1 MIGQDISSVSRPMSK
16 KHHRPA
22 GRPQKRLPDPS
33 AEAAADA
40 PSRGERLQKVL
51 AAAGI
56 ASRRECEQIVLEGR
70 VEVDGQVVTRL
81 GTRVDP
87 QNQVIRVDG
96 TALPRTRL
104 QYYIIN
110 KPQGVVTTSRDPWA
124 RTRVIDLA
132 PEKAGRLFAVG
143 RLDMS
148 SEGLVL
154 LTNDG
159 DLANR
164 LAHPRYG
171 IEKTYQV
178 QVAGDV
184 SHDVMEKLRSGVW
197 LAEGRVKPERAHISR
212 RYKQSTILEIV
223 LREGKNREIRRMLA
237 ALGHKVQRLR
247 RVAIGPLKLGEL
259 PLGQARALEHHE
271 LQRLKTAAHRP
282 PGSEAKS
289 SEEATSANS
298 PSRVGAHRY
307 PSKRPGTQG
316 SRRTFGK
323 SQERGQGQRPA
334 TRPGGPGGRGQGRP
348 RRPGPGPGKPKGRTS
363 KGGNSKGTRR
373 PR

>member
-1 MIGQDISSVSRPMSK
+1 MPPRPNRNKPSSRAPQVSKPT
-16 KHHRPA
+16 
-22 GRPQKRLPDPS
+22 D
-33 AEAAADA
+33 E
-40 PSRGERLQKVL
+40 RGERLQKVL

-70 VEVDGQVVTRL
+70 VEVDGQIVTQL

-87 QNQVIRVDG
+87 QRQQIRVDG
-96 TALPRTRL
+96 TQLPRTKL

-124 RTRVIDLA
+124 RTRAIDLA
-132 PEKAGRLFAVG
+132 PERAGRLFAVG

-159 DLANR
+159 ELANR

-184 SHDVMEKLRSGVW
+184 SQEVVEKLRRGVR
-197 LAEGRVKPERAHISR
+197 LAEGRVQPERVSIAR
-212 RYKQSTILEIV
+212 TYKQSTILDIV
-223 LREGKNREIRRMLA
+223 LREGKNREIRRILA

-247 RVAIGPLKLGEL
+247 RVSIGPLRIGDL
-259 PLGQARALEHHE
+259 PLGEARPLAHDELRRLQEAAYRPQPLATGADQAGGESAGQKQGGGHSAQTRYPWKKP
-271 LQRLKTAAHRP
+271 RTAAGQRTGGKTPRP
-282 PGSEAKS
+282 RGGKPRPDVGKQKQKPVPAGGTGRRGRGRQQPPAPG
-289 SEEATSANS
+289 
-298 PSRVGAHRY
+298 PQ
-307 PSKRPGTQG
+307 TQG
-316 SRRTFGK
+316 RR
-323 SQERGQGQRPA
+323 
-334 TRPGGPGGRGQGRP
+334 GRP
-348 RRPGPGPGKPKGRTS
+348 R
-363 KGGNSKGTRR
+363 
-373 PR
+373 

>member
-1 MIGQDISSVSRPMSK
+1 MMSNPPRPHSK
-16 KHHRPA
+16 KPA
-22 GRPQKRLPDPS
+22 PRATQPPKPTD
-33 AEAAADA
+33 E
-40 PSRGERLQKVL
+40 RGERLQKVL

-70 VEVDGQVVTRL
+70 VEVDGQIVTQL
-81 GTRVDP
+81 GTRVDS
-87 QNQVIRVDG
+87 QRQVIRVDG
-96 TALPRTRL
+96 TQLPRTKL

-132 PEKAGRLFAVG
+132 PQRAGRLFAVG

-148 SEGLVL
+148 SEGLML

-184 SHDVMEKLRSGVW
+184 SQEVIEKLRRGVR
-197 LAEGRVKPERAHISR
+197 LAEGRVQPERVNIAR
-212 RYKQSTILEIV
+212 TYKQSTILDIV
-223 LREGKNREIRRMLA
+223 LREGKNREIRRILA

-247 RVAIGPLKLGEL
+247 RVSIGPLRIGDL
-259 PLGQARALEHHE
+259 PLGEARPLAHDE
-271 LQRLKTAAHRP
+271 LRRLQEAAYRPQSVSTGADQVGSESGGQKQGSGHSAQTRYPWKKPRTASGPR
-282 PGSEAKS
+282 PGSK
-289 SEEATSANS
+289 TLR
-298 PSRVGAHRY
+298 PRGGKPRPDVGKQKPAPAGGTGRRGRGRQQ
-307 PSKRPGTQG
+307 PPAPGPRTQG
-316 SRRTFGK
+316 RR
-323 SQERGQGQRPA
+323 
-334 TRPGGPGGRGQGRP
+334 GRP
-348 RRPGPGPGKPKGRTS
+348 R
-363 KGGNSKGTRR
+363 
-373 PR
+373 